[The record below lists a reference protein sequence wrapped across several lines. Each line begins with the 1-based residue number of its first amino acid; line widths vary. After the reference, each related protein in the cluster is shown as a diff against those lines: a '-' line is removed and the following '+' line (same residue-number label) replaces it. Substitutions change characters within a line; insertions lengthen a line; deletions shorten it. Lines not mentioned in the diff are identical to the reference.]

1 MANTVRFQLRGDTAA
16 NWESK
21 NPVLLRNEPGF
32 DTTNNRL
39 KMGDGSTAW
48 NDLPFLAPEV
58 VDDLITGGS
67 SNVLSAEQGKILKGL
82 VDANTADNLEIKNTI
97 DKKLDADNVTHETWE
112 FTLEDESTVDKEVML
127 WNS

>member
-21 NPVLLRNEPGF
+21 NPVLLRNEPGY

-39 KMGDGSTAW
+39 KMGDGTSAW

-67 SNVLSAEQGKILKGL
+67 SNVLSAEQGKILKAL
-82 VDANTADNLEIKNTI
+82 VDSKADISDMEN
-97 DKKLDADNVTHETWE
+97 KLDANAMSPETWL
-112 FTLEDESTVDKEVML
+112 FTLEDGTTIAKKVGL